1 MIGVIGSKEDARS
14 VFAEVRAFLTEAL
27 ALTVSEEKS
36 GIRKASDGAA
46 FLGYE
51 VRTYTTRQR
60 VDRSR
65 QGSVSFLRRPPSE
78 VRQRSE
84 ERRVGKGG
92 VGRGRSCGWRE
103 Q

>member
-60 VDRSR
+60 VVRSR
-65 QGSVSFLRRPPSE
+65 QGSVSFLRRPPSSDAAACPGE
-78 VRQRSE
+78 GPRVRFCKVMVICR
-84 ERRVGKGG
+84 
-92 VGRGRSCGWRE
+92 C
-103 Q
+103 